1 MIDYYGMVLE
11 FHKKYGH
18 YIYNK
23 KFDGDK
29 YPSFPTDLVKL
40 REKLITEEAQ
50 EFKEWS
56 YENYDTLDSIPVNII
71 EIADALADLL
81 YVVFGAAIAYGIPID
96 EVFKEVHRSNMTK
109 SMLKD
114 EKSIKG
120 KTTKGP
126 NYDPPN
132 IKKILEQEMRK
143 DVTREEN

>member
-1 MIDYYGMVLE
+1 MIDYLGMVRG
-11 FHKKYGH
+11 FHEKYGH
-18 YIYNK
+18 YISTK
-23 KFDGDK
+23 RFDGDK

-40 REKLITEEAQ
+40 REKLIREEAL

-56 YENYDTLDSIPVNII
+56 YENYDTLDSIPINII

-81 YVVFGAAIAYGIPID
+81 YVVFGAALAYGIPID

-120 KTTKGP
+120 KTIKGE
-126 NYDPPN
+126 NYEPPN
-132 IKKILEQEMRK
+132 IKEILEKEMR
-143 DVTREEN
+143 